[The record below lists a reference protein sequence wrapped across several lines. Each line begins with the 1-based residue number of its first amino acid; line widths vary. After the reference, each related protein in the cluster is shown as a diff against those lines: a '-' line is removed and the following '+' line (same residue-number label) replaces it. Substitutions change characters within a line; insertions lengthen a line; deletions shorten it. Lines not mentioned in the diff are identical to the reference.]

1 MTDPTPAPDWRA
13 LCQELLDALE
23 NAFQVMAGEGGT
35 QHISTAT
42 DVLLRADAHLAT
54 PPDRL
59 RQCPTHG
66 QQSENAW
73 VCPEC
78 VRAATEKSSVAQSNF
93 AMHRLAT
100 PPAAT
105 RETGLDMQP
114 TEFRLVDIG
123 DGKPVQVQVCPNCG
137 IAPGNVDDCGRFGD
151 PGCPYFGIGHEA
163 GAEISDEE
171 WDALKDRLWD
181 LYETVGH
188 QGERIMWPG
197 AFDKALD
204 RARKELGRWGGAA
217 VQPVPVSERP
227 WERPGWCDAEGRC
240 WRFDPCENGWWSYG
254 YPLDLMASPGPWTHM
269 SPHWA
274 LPVPAADEGEVRN
287 DV

>member
-13 LCQELLDALE
+13 LCKELRDALE

-105 RETGLDMQP
+105 RETGPAPPEGLTDEQLLELASSHW
-114 TEFRLVDIG
+114 TA
-123 DGKPVQVQVCPNCG
+123 
-137 IAPGNVDDCGRFGD
+137 IAPYDYDSTRVVVEI
-151 PGCPYFGIGHEA
+151 PGSELIAFARAAIAAHEA
-163 GAEISDEE
+163 
-171 WDALKDRLWD
+171 
-181 LYETVGH
+181 
-188 QGERIMWPG
+188 
-197 AFDKALD
+197 
-204 RARKELGRWGGAA
+204 ARPAPA
-217 VQPVPVSERP
+217 PVPTREEIDDQF
-227 WERPGWCDAEGRC
+227 WQ
-240 WRFDPCENGWWSYG
+240 WWSAL
-254 YPLDLMASPGPWTHM
+254 YPRSLIDNPTRWYCVAFSLHM
-269 SPHWA
+269 
-274 LPVPAADEGEVRN
+274 LGQEVA
-287 DV
+287 

>member
-13 LCQELLDALE
+13 LCKELRDALE

-42 DVLLRADAHLAT
+42 DVLLRADAHLAA

-78 VRAATEKSSVAQSNF
+78 VRAATEESSVAQSNF

-105 RETGLDMQP
+105 RETG
-114 TEFRLVDIG
+114 
-123 DGKPVQVQVCPNCG
+123 PVPQEG
-137 IAPGNVDDCGRFGD
+137 LT
-151 PGCPYFGIGHEA
+151 
-163 GAEISDEE
+163 DEQL
-171 WDALKDRLWD
+171 DALERQHWEATGFLTPTLQKEELFNYRAFARAAIAAHDAARAPAQLPTPEEI
-181 LYETVGH
+181 ETRFH
-188 QGERIMWPG
+188 AWWADSYPS
-197 AFDKALD
+197 
-204 RARKELGRWGGAA
+204 
-217 VQPVPVSERP
+217 VPVSPR
-227 WERPGWCDAEGRC
+227 AVA
-240 WRFDPCENGWWSYG
+240 SYA
-254 YPLDLMASPGPWTHM
+254 DF
-269 SPHWA
+269 A
-274 LPVPAADEGEVRN
+274 LYLLGQEVAA
-287 DV
+287 